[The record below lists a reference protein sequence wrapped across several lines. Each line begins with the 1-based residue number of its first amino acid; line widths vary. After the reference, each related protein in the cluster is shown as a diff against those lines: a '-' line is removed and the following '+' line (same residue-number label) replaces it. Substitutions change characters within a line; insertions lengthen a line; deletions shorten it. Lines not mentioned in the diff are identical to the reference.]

1 MTGLTS
7 LLVNVLGVVALAFFV
22 RLLVRNRDRLA
33 FASVLVFVGVLVS
46 ALGLSF
52 DLELTSD
59 LILMVFIPV
68 IIFHGTTTLDVSR
81 LWRNAGLTA
90 ALTVVGLPFSI
101 VILGTIGTVAFDVPL
116 LISVV
121 FATIIL
127 PTDPAAV
134 LSLFEEFNV
143 AERLAVTIEGESL
156 LNDGVAV
163 VIFST
168 LLDAYESSESVAS
181 FATPEG
187 LVGIAGDVALVSGGG
202 LVLGGIVGY
211 LAHAVMRRLEDEM
224 SILLLTIFVAYG
236 SFLLAEHYLEVSGI
250 LAVVGTGLLMGA
262 HRETHHKM
270 SASEYHVQ
278 ELWTTASFL
287 ISMVLYVLIGAEVR
301 STAFIQNAEI
311 VISAAVLVVIVRA
324 ATLYPLLSAIN
335 PSLGR
340 PIPVYCQ
347 HIMVWGGLHTVIPV
361 ALVLSLP
368 EPFPFREELEVMV
381 FGVAVISIVV
391 QSLLMPAVLTRQG
404 IADSNGG

>member
-7 LLVNVLGVVALAFFV
+7 LLVSVLGVVALALFV

-46 ALGLSF
+46 MLGLSF

-59 LILMVFIPV
+59 LILMVFIPA
-68 IIFHGTTTLDVSR
+68 IIFHGTTTLDIRR
-81 LWRNAGLTA
+81 LWRNVGLITV
-90 ALTVVGLPFSI
+90 LTVVGLPLAI
-101 VILGTIGTVAFDVPL
+101 VILGATGTVVFDFPL
-116 LISVV
+116 LISMV

-168 LLDAYESSESVAS
+168 LLGVYESSESVAS
-181 FATPEG
+181 LATLEG
-187 LVGIAGDVALVSGGG
+187 FVVIAGDVALVGGGG

-224 SILLLTIFVAYG
+224 SILLLTILVAYG

-262 HRETHHKM
+262 HQETHHKM
-270 SASEYHVQ
+270 STSEYHVQ

-287 ISMVLYVLIGAEVR
+287 ISMVLYVLIGVEVR
-301 STAFIQNAEI
+301 STAFIQNADL
-311 VISAAVLVVIVRA
+311 VISAAALVVVVRA
-324 ATLYPLLSAIN
+324 ATLYPLVSAIN

-340 PIPVYCQ
+340 PVPVYCQ
-347 HIMVWGGLHTVIPV
+347 HIMVWGGLHTVVPV

-368 EPFPFREELEVMV
+368 EPFPFREKLQMMV

-391 QSLLMPAVLTRQG
+391 QGLLMPAVLTRVG